1 MDRAASPSLAD
12 ELAAAQ
18 EWWRE
23 AGVDCAFQ
31 DEPVAWLKD
40 AEVEAETPQPTPA
53 VAAVKQPA
61 PPPLPS
67 IGGNAENWPA
77 DPEGFAQWWLTEPSL
92 DTGGANPR
100 IAPRGQA
107 GAKLMVLVPQPEQED
122 RDRLLSGPQGK
133 LLASFL
139 NAAGLT
145 EEEIYLASALPRH
158 VPHPDWR
165 ALTSSG
171 LGKIAL
177 HHAAIARPE
186 RLVLFG
192 NDVLALIENN
202 PAQNPAFLLHL
213 NHQGRSVPA
222 LAARSLEHM
231 LNIPSA
237 RSRFWRDWL
246 DWTDG

>member
-1 MDRAASPSLAD
+1 MDRTVSPSLAD

-23 AGVDCAFQ
+23 AGVDCVFA
-31 DEPVAWLKD
+31 DEPVKWLKD
-40 AEVEAETPQPTPA
+40 AEPEAAAPPAAEARVEAVQ
-53 VAAVKQPA
+53 A
-61 PPPLPS
+61 PPPAPA
-67 IGGNAENWPA
+67 IGGGDSSWPA
-77 DPEGFAQWWLTEPSL
+77 DLETFADWWLSEPTL
-92 DTGGANPR
+92 DAGGANPR
-100 IAPRGQA
+100 VPPRGVA
-107 GAKLMVLVPQPEQED
+107 GAKVMVLVPQPEAED
-122 RDRLLSGPQGK
+122 RDRLLSGPQGR

-139 NAAGLT
+139 NAAGIP
-145 EEEIYLASALPRH
+145 EENTYVAAALPRH
-158 VPHPDWR
+158 TPHADW
-165 ALTSSG
+165 SG
-171 LGKIAL
+171 LTRAGLGRIAL
-177 HHAAIARPE
+177 HHAGIVGPE
-186 RLVLFG
+186 RVLLFG
-192 NDVLALIENN
+192 NDVLALIGNI

>member
-1 MDRAASPSLAD
+1 MDRSVSPSLAD

-23 AGVDCAFQ
+23 AGVDCVFG
-31 DEPVAWLKD
+31 DEPVQWLKD
-40 AEVEAETPQPTPA
+40 PVPEAEPPPA
-53 VAAVKQPA
+53 VAARAEAVPAAPPA
-61 PPPLPS
+61 PA
-67 IGGNAENWPA
+67 IGGEEAGWPA
-77 DPEGFAQWWLTEPSL
+77 DPEAFARWWMTEPSL
-92 DTGGANPR
+92 DTGGADSRVP
-100 IAPRGQA
+100 PRGAA
-107 GAKLMVLVPQPEQED
+107 GAKVMILVPQPERED
-122 RDRLLSGPQGK
+122 RERLLSGPQGR

-139 NAAGLT
+139 DAAGIA
-145 EEEIYLASALPRH
+145 EENTYLASALPRH
-158 VPHPDWR
+158 MPHPDWSGLMR
-165 ALTSSG
+165 AG

-177 HHAAIARPE
+177 HHAAIARPA
-186 RLVLFG
+186 RVLLFG
-192 NDVLALIENN
+192 NDVLALLGNN
-202 PAQNPAFLLHL
+202 PAQNPAFLLNL